1 MYFRDL
7 ANLSLR
13 SIAGHKLRSV
23 LTSLGIIIGIAAV
36 VILTAVGEGIHRFVL
51 AEFTQFGTNLIAV
64 VPGKSTTFGIS
75 GATISTVRPL
85 SLDDAES
92 LKRLENI
99 IAVVPL
105 IQGNARIE
113 AGKRQR
119 RASIFGVGAGV
130 PEVWQIAV
138 AAGRFLPHGEQL
150 QPRPFAVLGSKL
162 RRELFAGENP
172 LGNRIRIGTDR
183 YRVIGVMEK
192 KGQMLGFDMDDSVYI
207 PTAKAMQ
214 LFDREGLMEIDL
226 LYQQG
231 ASPESISRAIRKLL
245 ITRHGQEDFT
255 IITQKQMLETL
266 DSVLDILTLSVG
278 ALGSISLLVGA
289 VGILTIMLI
298 AVSERISEI
307 GLLRAIGAQQLSIF
321 YLFLAEAVA
330 LSLAGGLAGV
340 ISGVLAVQLL
350 HFLVPALPVHL
361 AWQYIGAA
369 FALSL
374 LIGLLAGVLPAIKAA
389 RLLPLE
395 ALRAE

>member
-172 LGNRIRIGTDR
+172 LGNRIGTDR

-207 PTAKAMQ
+207 PTAKTMQ

-266 DSVLDILTLSVG
+266 DSVLDILTLAVG

>member
-7 ANLSLR
+7 ASLSLR

-162 RRELFAGENP
+162 RRELFAGENT
-172 LGNRIRIGTDR
+172 LGKRIGTDR

-214 LFDREGLMEIDL
+214 LFDREGLMEIVL

-266 DSVLDILTLSVG
+266 DSVLDILTLAVG
-278 ALGSISLLVGA
+278 ALG
-289 VGILTIMLI
+289 
-298 AVSERISEI
+298 
-307 GLLRAIGAQQLSIF
+307 QH
-321 YLFLAEAVA
+321 LA
-330 LSLAGGLAGV
+330 AGGDGGHPDHHAHRG
-340 ISGVLAVQLL
+340 IRKDIGNRPAARHWRAAAQ
-350 HFLVPALPVHL
+350 HFLSVS
-361 AWQYIGAA
+361 GR
-369 FALSL
+369 SG
-374 LIGLLAGVLPAIKAA
+374 GLEPGG
-389 RLLPLE
+389 RTG
-395 ALRAE
+395 

>member
-172 LGNRIRIGTDR
+172 LGNRIGTDR

-207 PTAKAMQ
+207 PTAKTMQ